1 MNDLKMTFLIKT
13 EVEHKNLEN
22 SQPGQVKNKKSARV
36 QPIDPLIKGLE

>member
-1 MNDLKMTFLIKT
+1 MNDLKMTFLIKM

-36 QPIDPLIKGLE
+36 QPIDPLIKRLE